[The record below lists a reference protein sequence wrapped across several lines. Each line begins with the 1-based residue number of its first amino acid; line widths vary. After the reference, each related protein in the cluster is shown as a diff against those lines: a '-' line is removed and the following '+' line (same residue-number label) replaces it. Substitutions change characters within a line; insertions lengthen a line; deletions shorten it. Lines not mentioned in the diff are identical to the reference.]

1 MGPLLLLKV
10 SLLLA
15 VTLVAA
21 RLLNR
26 APATARHG
34 LWSLAFGSLLL
45 LAPLAAWLPALHVP
59 IPAGW
64 ESTAP
69 PPPLTASTESGPLAR
84 REASPNASTEQWVA
98 TSTSVGPITNSPSD
112 A

>member
-1 MGPLLLLKV
+1 MGPLLLVKV

-59 IPAGW
+59 VPAGW
-64 ESTAP
+64 ESAAPAP
-69 PPPLTASTESGPLAR
+69 PTVSSEPGPLAR
-84 REASPNASTEQWVA
+84 PETSVNASTERSVA
-98 TSTSVGPITNSPSD
+98 TSRFVGPVTNSLSP
-112 A
+112 